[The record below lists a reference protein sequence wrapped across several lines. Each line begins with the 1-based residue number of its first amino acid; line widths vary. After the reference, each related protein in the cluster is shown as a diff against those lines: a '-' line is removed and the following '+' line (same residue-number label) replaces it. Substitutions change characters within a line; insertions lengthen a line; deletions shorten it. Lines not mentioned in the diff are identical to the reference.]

1 MLLCP
6 NILSADCFD
15 EYAIGV
21 RYGSGVGMVGYR
33 SSGGYSILILCLN
46 CVCRF
51 AQACKYL

>member
-1 MLLCP
+1 MIWILLCP

-33 SSGGYSILILCLN
+33 SSGGIFNLNFMPELCLSI
-46 CVCRF
+46 CSG
-51 AQACKYL
+51 L